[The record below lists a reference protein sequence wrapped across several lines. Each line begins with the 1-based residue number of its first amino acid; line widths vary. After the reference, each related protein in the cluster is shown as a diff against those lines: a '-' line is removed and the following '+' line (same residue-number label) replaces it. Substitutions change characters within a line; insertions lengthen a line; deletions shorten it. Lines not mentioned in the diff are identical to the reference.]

1 MSFGHGQGGQGPSWG
16 GPGSPDQDPYG
27 ARQPQGG
34 YGYPQSQDPYEPPAS
49 EPYNAQTPDWAAL
62 ADASAAR
69 TRRKRWLM
77 AGGGVLATG
86 AVAAIV
92 ATAVV
97 SMNNGGDKNTDA
109 QNASGRLPT
118 SGADSPNSGA
128 DPEPSFSSAD
138 PLPPPDPKEFISSA
152 DKDKAPLD
160 EGTLFPGKKLTM
172 GDRVYLKGA
181 TATTTNC
188 AAATQGALGSVL
200 AANSCDQVI
209 RATYHKDG
217 VAVTVGVAV
226 FGREAQALKAK
237 DQAQGGIASLS
248 GDGVGTFC
256 RAPSICRKT
265 TNSYGRYVY
274 FTVGGFTS
282 GKNVVEADK
291 DVFTIGDDVA
301 EFTFRQILGRG
312 EAQASAAAT
321 EPVTP

>member
-27 ARQPQGG
+27 SQQSRGS
-34 YGYPQSQDPYEPPAS
+34 YGYQDPYEPPERDS
-49 EPYNAQTPDWAAL
+49 YGTQTPDWAAL

-69 TRRKRWLM
+69 GRRKRWLLV
-77 AGGGVLATG
+77 GGGVLATG

-97 SMNNGGDKNTDA
+97 SMNGGSGNGASGTE
-109 QNASGRLPT
+109 NASGQLPT
-118 SGADSPNSGA
+118 PGNDVPNQNA
-128 DPEPSFSSAD
+128 DPVPSFPSAA
-138 PLPPPDPKEFISSA
+138 PLPPADPKDFISSA
-152 DKDKAPLD
+152 DKDKAPLSED
-160 EGTLFPGKKLTM
+160 TLFPGKKLTM
-172 GDRVYLKGA
+172 GDRVYLKAA
-181 TATTTNC
+181 TTVTTNC

-200 AANSCDQVI
+200 ASNSCDQVI

-226 FGREAQALKAK
+226 FEREAQALKAK
-237 DQAQGGIASLS
+237 DQAQGGVASLS
-248 GDGVGTFC
+248 GSGVDTFC

-282 GKNVVEADK
+282 GKNVAKSDE
-291 DVFTIGDDVA
+291 DVYAIGDDVA

-312 EAQASAAAT
+312 QAQASAAAT
-321 EPVTP
+321 EPVTQ

>member
-16 GPGSPDQDPYG
+16 GPGSPDHDPYG
-27 ARQPQGG
+27 ARQSQGG
-34 YGYPQSQDPYEPPAS
+34 YGSQDPYDPPAS
-49 EPYNAQTPDWAAL
+49 DAYGTQTPDWAAL

-69 TRRKRWLM
+69 SRRKRWLLV
-77 AGGGVLATG
+77 GGGVLATG

-97 SMNNGGDKNTDA
+97 SMNGTGGGGDGPENTA
-109 QNASGRLPT
+109 GQLPT
-118 SGADSPNSGA
+118 SSTDLPTQDGEPA
-128 DPEPSFSSAD
+128 PSFPSAE
-138 PLPPPDPKEFISSA
+138 PLPPPDPKDFISSA
-152 DKDKAPLD
+152 DKDKAPLGED
-160 EGTLFPGKKLTM
+160 TLFPGKKMTM

-181 TATTTNC
+181 TTSTTNC

-200 AANSCDQVI
+200 ASNSCDQVI
-209 RATYHKDG
+209 RATYQKDG

-226 FGREAQALKAK
+226 FEREAQALKAK

-248 GDGVGTFC
+248 GGGVDTFC
-256 RAPSICRKT
+256 RAPSICLKT

-282 GKNVVEADK
+282 GKNVAESDKNVYASCADL
-291 DVFTIGDDVA
+291 A

-312 EAQASAAAT
+312 QAQASAAAT